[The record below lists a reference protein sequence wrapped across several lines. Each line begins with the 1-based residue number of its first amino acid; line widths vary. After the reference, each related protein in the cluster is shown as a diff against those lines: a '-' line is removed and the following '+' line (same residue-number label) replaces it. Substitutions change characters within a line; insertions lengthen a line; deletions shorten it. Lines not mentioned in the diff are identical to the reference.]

1 MAERRKAG
9 TKKAAPGRDGS
20 GEPAKNEFLPPRP
33 ISLRTLGDYLDL
45 SPATISLVLNNAPG
59 VRSIPQETRD
69 RVIAAAKKFEYR
81 PSFFARSLRRRQSFS
96 VGVLVPELSDGYSVL
111 VMSGIEE
118 VLIEEGYFYLTASH
132 RRKADLI
139 EEYPGLLMDRS
150 VEGFVAID
158 TALQHSLPLPVVAVA
173 AHKPLPGVTRIVL
186 DHSRAADLML
196 RHLYQLGH
204 RQIAFMRGQTFSSD
218 SDDRWKSLMAV
229 AKELGI
235 EVLPELVVQLEQN
248 LSSPELGYP
257 VVPQAAGV
265 EEAVHGTGFVQRH
278 CRHWSDPLA
287 ARLRVARARRC
298 VGDRL
303 RRYPGSGVSHAQPDH
318 DPAAAQQHG
327 EYRGA
332 HPAAENPRVEGL
344 SRTSAHRAGAD
355 YPGIDAA
362 AESDANEKEIR
373 LAASHQLPATGH
385 QPYGAPEQPRS
396 SIFPSV
402 FWVCGVR
409 HRHCAARTAAAAD
422 GRALGTA
429 RCAVGRVFRR

>member
-1 MAERRKAG
+1 MAERKKAG
-9 TKKAAPGRDGS
+9 AKKAAPGRDVS
-20 GEPAKNEFLPPRP
+20 GEAAKNEFLPPRP

-257 VVPQAAGV
+257 VVPQLLASKRPFTALVSYNDIAAIGAIRSLRDYGLRV
-265 EEAVHGTGFVQRH
+265 PEDVSVIGFDDIQGAAYHTPSLTTIRQ
-278 CRHWSDPLA
+278 PLNSMGNTA
-287 ARLRVARARRC
+287 ARILLQRI
-298 VGDRL
+298 
-303 RRYPGSGVSHAQPDH
+303 
-318 DPAAAQQHG
+318 
-327 EYRGA
+327 RG
-332 HPAAENPRVEGL
+332 L
-344 SRTSAHRAGAD
+344 KD
-355 YPGIDAA
+355 YPETVPIVPELIIR
-362 AESDANEKEIR
+362 EST
-373 LAASHQLPATGH
+373 LP
-385 QPYGAPEQPRS
+385 PNPNRMKKK
-396 SIFPSV
+396 
-402 FWVCGVR
+402 
-409 HRHCAARTAAAAD
+409 
-422 GRALGTA
+422 
-429 RCAVGRVFRR
+429 